1 MIRAPPPSP
10 VAAPLPD
17 APVVL
22 LIVLYTHKYSCCAA
36 PPSRKR
42 LIRGAGRRIFSG
54 LPGKSEGKG
63 NFSEPFLNFVSV
75 CVCVLACVSLYTCCD
90 GSIVQIIALAFE
102 IKAPKCVDK
111 LADIAGKVH
120 ALINGGGDRTE
131 PEAKAANAVCIGI
144 NWVTEVIK
152 RSAGTPGL

>member
-1 MIRAPPPSP
+1 M
-10 VAAPLPD
+10 
-17 APVVL
+17 
-22 LIVLYTHKYSCCAA
+22 
-36 PPSRKR
+36 
-42 LIRGAGRRIFSG
+42 
-54 LPGKSEGKG
+54 
-63 NFSEPFLNFVSV
+63 
-75 CVCVLACVSLYTCCD
+75 CVLACVSLYTCCD